1 MHYVVV
7 GAGAIG
13 GTVAARLIRDGHDV
27 LLCDADADHVD
38 AINRD
43 GLLIEGPVEQLVVRA
58 QAVTPDGLPDRLEAV
73 LLAVK
78 AHHTA
83 TAMAAVA
90 PRLAD
95 DGFVVSLQNGLNE
108 PVIAAA
114 VGEPRVVGAFV
125 NFGADVVSPGRIM
138 LGNRATFRIGE
149 PGRPIS
155 PRVRALAADIEDA
168 EATDNVLGY
177 LWSKQAYGAM
187 LFAIAVSD
195 LSIADA
201 LADPAYRQLFVALAR
216 EMLDAA
222 PVTAEPFDGFD
233 PADLEGS
240 IDRLAEF
247 NRGSAKTP
255 SGIYRDLAVRH
266 RKTEADAMLG
276 PVATPLVACTL
287 ELVRSIERG
296 ERSCRRANLDLL
308 ATYERMGR
316 LGEPLNAV
324 IAVMAAPVRAES
336 GALADLPVAVKDNV
350 DVAGV
355 VTT

>member
-13 GTVAARLIRDGHDV
+13 GTVGARLVRDGHEV
-27 LLCDADADHVD
+27 LLCDAETDHVA

-43 GLLIEGPVEQLVVRA
+43 GLAIEGPVEQLVVHA
-58 QAVTPDGLPDRLEAV
+58 PAVTPDALPDRLEAV

-83 TAMAAVA
+83 AAMTAVA
-90 PRLAD
+90 PRLAE

-125 NFGADVVSPGRIM
+125 NFGADVISPGRIM

-149 PGRPIS
+149 LDGTIS
-155 PRVRALAADIEDA
+155 RRVRALVADIEDA

-187 LFAIAVSD
+187 LFATAVSD

-201 LADPAYRQLFVALAR
+201 LADPAYRPLFVGLGR

-222 PVTAEPFDGFD
+222 PVTPEPFDGFD
-233 PADLEGS
+233 PGDLEGS
-240 IDRLAEF
+240 IERLAEF
-247 NRGSAKTP
+247 NRGSAKTH

-266 RKTEADAMLG
+266 RPTEAGAMLG
-276 PVATPLVACTL
+276 PVETPLVACTL
-287 ELVRSIERG
+287 ELVRAIERG

-308 ATYERMGR
+308 
-316 LGEPLNAV
+316 
-324 IAVMAAPVRAES
+324 
-336 GALADLPVAVKDNV
+336 
-350 DVAGV
+350 
-355 VTT
+355 